1 MRVAERAPLDQY
13 SSEEVSGTVPCCCPS
28 TVVQNIPS
36 GLPEAGDYGFMRTLC
51 HGRRQMR
58 WRTLTAQPA
67 AEDTTMGVLDQL
79 GGALG
84 GALGQ
89 GKNAGVSA
97 VLLQQLIAMLSK
109 PGALANLT
117 SAFQGAGLGNVLQS
131 WVGTGQNLPI
141 SADQVTKVLGSG
153 TIADLAKKAGIGESE
168 TSSALAGLLP
178 QVIDKVT
185 PGGNVPA
192 QNDLGGALASLG
204 KLLG

>member
-1 MRVAERAPLDQY
+1 MSMLD
-13 SSEEVSGTVPCCCPS
+13 
-28 TVVQNIPS
+28 N
-36 GLPEAGDYGFMRTLC
+36 
-51 HGRRQMR
+51 
-58 WRTLTAQPA
+58 
-67 AEDTTMGVLDQL
+67 L

-84 GALGQ
+84 GVLGQ
-89 GKNAGVSA
+89 GKGAGVSA

-117 SAFQGAGLGNVLQS
+117 KAFQSAGLGNVLQS
-131 WVGTGQNLPI
+131 WIGTGQNLPI
-141 SADQVTKVLGSG
+141 SADQVREVLGSG

-168 TSSALAGLLP
+168 TSSALASLLP

-192 QNDLGGALASLG
+192 QNELGGAFASLG